1 MAVTYYEF
9 AYVSARL
16 NKKDGTRKWSSP
28 KPAENL
34 KQSIKLFKKSINLD
48 KFYLPAYENLIY
60 IYREQGDN
68 DKADNLAKKLKKK
81 RLELITSYTKE
92 DQIKNKGEIYI
103 FRLNLGTFGKFD
115 TPAYIKDE
123 NHIIAIPVEDGL
135 NSVKR
140 TLMYLENSI
149 I

>member
-81 RLELITSYTKE
+81 RLELITSY
-92 DQIKNKGEIYI
+92 
-103 FRLNLGTFGKFD
+103 
-115 TPAYIKDE
+115 
-123 NHIIAIPVEDGL
+123 
-135 NSVKR
+135 
-140 TLMYLENSI
+140 
-149 I
+149 